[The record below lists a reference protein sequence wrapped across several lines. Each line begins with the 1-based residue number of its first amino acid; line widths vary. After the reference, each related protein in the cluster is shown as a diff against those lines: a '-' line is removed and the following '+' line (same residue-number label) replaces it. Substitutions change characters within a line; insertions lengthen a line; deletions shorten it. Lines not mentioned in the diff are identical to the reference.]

1 MNLLCCSRAH
11 PPPASPHPT
20 LCIEDRRKQTVSSK
34 SQAVLAVGEKSR
46 DCRAWWPGVDN
57 MGWEVPLFISERGL
71 AQGSVLEAENRPCPC
86 PSPSGQAA
94 RGPTSG
100 HQCAHQWK
108 SLKPRTRAQSQCRVP
123 DSHQLQPPAAAT
135 SLRAP
140 GQHFLLPECQVR
152 GYLLLRVRHPEVGQ
166 PRTSQPE
173 RDRPP
178 ERL

>member
-1 MNLLCCSRAH
+1 M
-11 PPPASPHPT
+11 
-20 LCIEDRRKQTVSSK
+20 
-34 SQAVLAVGEKSR
+34 LAVGEKSR

-123 DSHQLQPPAAAT
+123 DSHQLQPPVCVRQASISCCLSARCGGTYSFACAT
-135 SLRAP
+135 RRWGSRGPPSLSAIGPQRGSEGSPRPPPRGLTRPSPP
-140 GQHFLLPECQVR
+140 G
-152 GYLLLRVRHPEVGQ
+152 
-166 PRTSQPE
+166 PRT
-173 RDRPP
+173 
-178 ERL
+178 